1 MNDNL
6 SYYSVDVHT
15 PAEIEGLS
23 LRTPRP
29 VAKRRQYG
37 FICAK
42 ANNNMVLTVRKRSD
56 SNMDLTV
63 RKRSDSNMVFNCA
76 KAKRQQHGF

>member
-1 MNDNL
+1 MYRKHCGQKSSTSISGEMNDNL

-23 LRTPRP
+23 LRTPCP

-37 FICAK
+37 F
-42 ANNNMVLTVRKRSD
+42 
-56 SNMDLTV
+56 
-63 RKRSDSNMVFNCA
+63 NCA
-76 KAKRQQHGF
+76 KAKRQQQQHTTE